1 MCEYQGE
8 IDEDG
13 NATGYGEAFNK
24 MNKRMKY
31 SGTWYNNLMHGICKV
46 PQKSYIGCVQVIIR
60 MAFLKRNG
68 DMEMSSAYEHEK

>member
-46 PQKSYIGCVQVIIR
+46 PQKSNIGCV
-60 MAFLKRNG
+60 
-68 DMEMSSAYEHEK
+68 